1 MESMNINK
9 KRSTLLRRIIRS
21 ALIAGFCL
29 SAVLAFAAQN
39 QQDQS
44 NVTVQQPYSGAAPE
58 APRQDAPPQFQAAP
72 PTLTLP
78 AGTTIS
84 VRNSDWLSSDRNMPG
99 DTFSA
104 ALDQPLVVDGWV
116 VARRGQA
123 VLGKVDMALKA
134 SHNSGVSQLGLSLA
148 EVTIVD
154 GQQLP
159 LQTQLVQTSTGPSNQ
174 KVPGTIATTTVL
186 GTVIGAIAGGG
197 TGAAI
202 GAVAGAGG
210 GAAVAMSTRG
220 RPTVIFPETL
230 LTFRLTAPV
239 AISTERSQVAFQPV
253 SQEDYDR
260 PPADRSANY
269 ERPMGSYPPYPVPY
283 YYPYPYPYPYYYPYW
298 YGPGYPGFYLG
309 FGGYY
314 GFGRG
319 YYGGFRGRVFRR

>member
-1 MESMNINK
+1 MNINK

-84 VRNSDWLSSDRNMPG
+84 VRNSGWLSSDQNRPG

-104 ALDQPLVVDGWV
+104 VLDQPLVVDGWV

-123 VLGKVDMALKA
+123 VLGRVDMALKA

-148 EVTIVD
+148 EITIVD

-159 LQTQLVQTSTGPSNQ
+159 VQTQLVQTSTGPSNQ
-174 KVPGTIATTTVL
+174 KVAGTVATTTVL
-186 GTVIGAIAGGG
+186 GTVIGGIAGGG

-202 GAVAGAGG
+202 GAIAGAGG
-210 GAAVAMSTRG
+210 GMAVAMSTRG

-230 LTFRLTAPV
+230 LSFRLNVPA

-260 PPADRSANY
+260 PPADRGANHQ
-269 ERPMGSYPPYPVPY
+269 RPMGSYPPYPAPY
-283 YYPYPYPYPYYYPYW
+283 YYPYPYYNPYW

-319 YYGGFRGRVFRR
+319 YYGGFRGRGFRR